1 MSSFIESK
9 REIYRTMPGETTTLL
24 NASVSTPQAG
34 TIHSDIARYI
44 LITIYTVAFI
54 GGTIGAIAMS
64 FLLVKMN
71 TLSVTTAV
79 IVNLVV
85 LHCLVLLTVPFRL
98 YYYISQKW
106 IFGLAFCK
114 AVSAMMHIHMYLTL
128 LFYIITLVIRWLIFF
143 QWKDK
148 VEFYRKLHAVAAS
161 ATVWIVALVIVLPL
175 FSARY
180 GRSGDYGNN
189 TCFTFQQE
197 LKMESVKALN
207 YVIIATVAAIT
218 GVLLGLQVFIIL
230 KVVKKLPGSVW
241 SHQEFW
247 AQIKSLMF
255 ISVIIIC
262 FLPYH
267 LFRLYYIQHM
277 KEKQLAIYNDICLS
291 ITAIS
296 TLDLL
301 SFVISGSRFFKQKI
315 IMLRDKLACC

>member
-1 MSSFIESK
+1 
-9 REIYRTMPGETTTLL
+9 MPEETTTSLHS
-24 NASVSTPQAG
+24 SVDTSQSS
-34 TIHSDIARYI
+34 IIYSDSERYI
-44 LITIYTVAFI
+44 LITIYMVAFI

-71 TLSVTTAV
+71 TLSVTTAA

-85 LHCLVLLTVPFRL
+85 LHSLLLLTVPFRL
-98 YYYISQKW
+98 HYYINQEW

-114 AVSAMMHIHMYLTL
+114 VVSAMMHIHMYLTF
-128 LFYIITLVIRWLIFF
+128 LFYIITLIIRWLIFF

-161 ATVWIVALVIVLPL
+161 ATVWIAAIVIVLPL
-175 FSARY
+175 FIARY
-180 GRSGDYGNN
+180 GSSGDYKNT

-197 LKMESVKALN
+197 LKKNSVKALN
-207 YVIIATVAAIT
+207 YVIIAIVAAIT
-218 GVLLGLQVFIIL
+218 CVLLGLQVFIIL

-267 LFRLYYIQHM
+267 LFRLYYIQHR
-277 KEKQLAIYNDICLS
+277 KEKRLEIYNDICLS

-296 TLDLL
+296 CLDLL

-315 IMLRDKLACC
+315 ILLRDKLACC

>member
-1 MSSFIESK
+1 MYS
-9 REIYRTMPGETTTLL
+9 TMPGATTTSL
-24 NASVSTPQAG
+24 NASVTTTQSSNFN
-34 TIHSDIARYI
+34 SDIERYI

-71 TLSVTTAV
+71 TLSVTTAA

-85 LHCLVLLTVPFRL
+85 LHSLLLLTVPFRL
-98 YYYISQKW
+98 YYYINQKW
-106 IFGLAFCK
+106 IFGEGFCK
-114 AVSAMMHIHMYLTL
+114 AVSAMMHIHMYLTF
-128 LFYIITLVIRWLIFF
+128 LFYIITLIIRWLIFF

-148 VEFYRKLHAVAAS
+148 LEFYRKLHAVAAS
-161 ATVWIVALVIVLPL
+161 ATVWIVVIVIVLPL
-175 FSARY
+175 VIAQY
-180 GRSGDYGNN
+180 GTFGEYKTNI
-189 TCFTFQQE
+189 CFTFQQE
-197 LKMESVKALN
+197 LGKKSVKTLN
-207 YVIIATVAAIT
+207 YLLIAIVATIT
-218 GVLLGLQVFIIL
+218 CVLLGLQVFIIL
-230 KVVKKLPGSVW
+230 KVVKKFPGSVW

-267 LFRLYYIQHM
+267 LFRLYYIRHM
-277 KEKQLAIYNDICLS
+277 KEEQLVMYNNICLS

-296 TLDLL
+296 CLDLL
-301 SFVISGSRFFKQKI
+301 SFVISGNRFFKQKI

>member
-1 MSSFIESK
+1 MYS
-9 REIYRTMPGETTTLL
+9 TMPGATTASL
-24 NASVSTPQAG
+24 NASVTTTQSSNF
-34 TIHSDIARYI
+34 HSDIERYI

-71 TLSVTTAV
+71 TLSVTTAA

-85 LHCLVLLTVPFRL
+85 LHSLLLLTVPFRL
-98 YYYISQKW
+98 YYYINQKW
-106 IFGLAFCK
+106 IFGEGFCK
-114 AVSAMMHIHMYLTL
+114 AASAMMHIHMYLTF
-128 LFYIITLVIRWLIFF
+128 LFYIITLIIRWLIFF

-148 VEFYRKLHAVAAS
+148 LEFYRKLHAVAAS
-161 ATVWIVALVIVLPL
+161 ATVWIAAIVIVLPL
-175 FSARY
+175 VIAQY
-180 GRSGDYGNN
+180 GTSGEYKTNI
-189 TCFTFQQE
+189 CFTFQQE
-197 LKMESVKALN
+197 LKEESVKTLN
-207 YVIIATVAAIT
+207 YLLIAIVATIT
-218 GVLLGLQVFIIL
+218 CVLLGLQVFIIL

-267 LFRLYYIQHM
+267 LFRLYYILHM
-277 KEKQLAIYNDICLS
+277 KEEQLVMYNNICLS

-296 TLDLL
+296 CLDLL

-315 IMLRDKLACC
+315 IMLRDKFACC

>member
-1 MSSFIESK
+1 LLIS
-9 REIYRTMPGETTTLL
+9 RNTVDHDVAWTTMPEETTTLP
-24 NASVSTPQAG
+24 NASQPN
-34 TIHSDIARYI
+34 DIERYA
-44 LITIYTVAFI
+44 LITIYIVAFI

-71 TLSVTTAV
+71 TLSVTTAA

-85 LHCLVLLTVPFRL
+85 LHSLLLLTVPFRL

-106 IFGLAFCK
+106 IFGFAFCK

-128 LFYIITLVIRWLIFF
+128 LFYIITLIIRWLIFF

-161 ATVWIVALVIVLPL
+161 AAVWIVAIVIVLPL
-175 FSARY
+175 FVARY
-180 GRSGDYGNN
+180 GNSGEYGNT

-197 LKMESVKALN
+197 LKKESVKALN
-207 YVIIATVAAIT
+207 YVIIAVVTTIT
-218 GVLLGLQVFIIL
+218 CVLLGLQVFIIL

-267 LFRLYYIQHM
+267 LFRVYYIQHIE
-277 KEKQLAIYNDICLS
+277 EKQSETYNDICLS

-296 TLDLL
+296 CLDLL
-301 SFVISGSRFFKQKI
+301 SFVIGGSRFFKQKI

>member
-1 MSSFIESK
+1 
-9 REIYRTMPGETTTLL
+9 MPGETTTLL
-24 NASVSTPQAG
+24 NASVGTPQAG

-71 TLSVTTAV
+71 TLSVTTAA

-106 IFGLAFCK
+106 ILGLAFCK

-128 LFYIITLVIRWLIFF
+128 LFYIITVVIRWLIFF

-180 GRSGDYGNN
+180 GMSGEYGNT

-197 LKMESVKALN
+197 LKEESVKALN
-207 YVIIATVAAIT
+207 YVIIATVTAT
-218 GVLLGLQVFIIL
+218 TCVLLGLQVFIIL

-255 ISVIIIC
+255 ISVIIVC

-277 KEKQLAIYNDICLS
+277 KEKQLEIYNDICLS

>member
-1 MSSFIESK
+1 PFSRNRQNPTEDHLSLDF
-9 REIYRTMPGETTTLL
+9 L
-24 NASVSTPQAG
+24 NNFN
-34 TIHSDIARYI
+34 SDIERYI

-71 TLSVTTAV
+71 TLSVTTAA

-85 LHCLVLLTVPFRL
+85 LHSLLLLTVPFRL
-98 YYYISQKW
+98 YYYINQKW
-106 IFGLAFCK
+106 IFGEGFCK
-114 AVSAMMHIHMYLTL
+114 AVSAMMHIHMYLTF
-128 LFYIITLVIRWLIFF
+128 LFYIITLIIRWLIFF

-148 VEFYRKLHAVAAS
+148 LEFYRKLHAVAAS
-161 ATVWIVALVIVLPL
+161 ATVWIVVIVIVLPL
-175 FSARY
+175 VIAQY
-180 GRSGDYGNN
+180 GTFGEYKTNI
-189 TCFTFQQE
+189 CFTFQQE
-197 LKMESVKALN
+197 LREEES
-207 YVIIATVAAIT
+207 TIT
-218 GVLLGLQVFIIL
+218 CVLLGLQVFIIL
-230 KVVKKLPGSVW
+230 KVVKKFPGSVW

-267 LFRLYYIQHM
+267 LFRLYYIRHM
-277 KEKQLAIYNDICLS
+277 KEEQLVMYNNICLS

-296 TLDLL
+296 CLDLL
-301 SFVISGSRFFKQKI
+301 SFVISGNRFFKQKI

>member
-1 MSSFIESK
+1 MYS
-9 REIYRTMPGETTTLL
+9 TMPGATTTSL
-24 NASVSTPQAG
+24 NASVTTTQSSNFN
-34 TIHSDIARYI
+34 SDIERYI

-71 TLSVTTAV
+71 TLSVTTAA

-85 LHCLVLLTVPFRL
+85 LHSLLLLTVPFRL
-98 YYYISQKW
+98 YYYINQQW
-106 IFGLAFCK
+106 IFGKDFCK
-114 AVSAMMHIHMYLTL
+114 AASAMMHIHMYLTF
-128 LFYIITLVIRWLIFF
+128 LFYIITLIIRWLIFF

-148 VEFYRKLHAVAAS
+148 LEFYRKLHAVAAS
-161 ATVWIVALVIVLPL
+161 ATVWIAAIVIVLPL
-175 FSARY
+175 VIAQY
-180 GRSGDYGNN
+180 GTSRPYEAN

-197 LKMESVKALN
+197 LEKKSVKTLN
-207 YVIIATVAAIT
+207 YLLIAIVATIT
-218 GVLLGLQVFIIL
+218 CVLLGLQVFIIL
-230 KVVKKLPGSVW
+230 KVVKKFPGSVW

-267 LFRLYYIQHM
+267 LFRLYYIRHM
-277 KEKQLAIYNDICLS
+277 KEEQLVMYNNICLS

-296 TLDLL
+296 CLDLL
-301 SFVISGSRFFKQKI
+301 SFVISGNRFFKQKI